1 MLESIWFILW
11 GVLWAVYFMLDGFDL
26 GLGTMMPI
34 IAKNETDKRVLYNA
48 MGPFWNGNEVWLITA
63 GGVTFAAFPTTY
75 AVMFSGLYSALML
88 ILFSLIFRGV
98 AIEFREKVDHPKWKT
113 AWDWCLTVASFLP
126 ALLLGVAF
134 ANIFQGIPIDEAG
147 IFRGNL
153 FTLLNPYGLLGGIFF
168 VLMFV
173 LHGTLWLAVKTEG
186 DLHERAAT
194 LAGKLWLAMAAAAVA
209 FLVATWF
216 FTRLYDNYLQN
227 PLFYMVPI
235 ILIPLLTVASLV
247 MIRICIAK
255 NQWWKAW
262 FSSAGVIVG
271 ATLFGVV
278 GLYPNLLPSS
288 LDPTYSL
295 TVSNSASSPLTLK
308 IMLVVALIFVPIVIA
323 YQSWVYHL
331 FSGKVKEGD
340 LLEEEAY

>member
-1 MLESIWFILW
+1 MLASIWFILW

-26 GLGTMMPI
+26 GIGTLMPFL
-34 IAKNETDKRVLYNA
+34 AKSETDKRIMYNA
-48 MGPFWNGNEVWLITA
+48 MGPFWNGNEVWLVAA

-98 AIEFREKVDHPKWKT
+98 SIEFRGKVDNPRWRNG
-113 AWDWCLTVASFLP
+113 WDICLTVSSFLP

-147 IFRGNL
+147 IFQGNL
-153 FTLLNPYGLLGGIFF
+153 FSLLNPYGLLGGVFF
-168 VLMFV
+168 VLMFLV
-173 LHGTLWLAVKTEG
+173 HGALWVAVKTEG
-186 DLHERAAT
+186 DLHDRAAS
-194 LAGKLWLAMAAAAVA
+194 LSSKLWLGLAVVAVA

-216 FTRLYDNYLQN
+216 YTRLYDNYLQN
-227 PLFYMVPI
+227 PLFYMIPI
-235 ILIPLLTVASLV
+235 VLIPLGTVAALFLV
-247 MIRICIAK
+247 RFHVAK
-255 NQWWKAW
+255 KQWWKAW
-262 FSSAGVIVG
+262 FSSSGVIVG

-278 GLYPNLLPSS
+278 GLYPNLLPSN
-288 LDPTYSL
+288 LNPAYSL
-295 TVSNSASSPLTLK
+295 TVFNSSSSPLTLK

-323 YQSWVYHL
+323 YQSWVYRL
-331 FSGKVKEGD
+331 FSGKVGADD

>member
-1 MLESIWFILW
+1 MLASIWFILW

-26 GLGTMMPI
+26 GIGTLMPFL
-34 IAKNETDKRVLYNA
+34 AKNESDKRMMYNA
-48 MGPFWNGNEVWLITA
+48 MGPFWNGNEVWLIAA

-88 ILFSLIFRGV
+88 ILFALIFRGV
-98 AIEFREKVDHPKWKT
+98 SIEFRGKVDHPRWRNG
-113 AWDWCLTVASFLP
+113 WDICLTVSSFLP

-147 IFRGNL
+147 IFQGNL
-153 FTLLNPYGLLGGIFF
+153 FSLLNPYGLLGGVFF
-168 VLMFV
+168 VLMFLV
-173 LHGTLWLAVKTEG
+173 HGALWVAVKTEG
-186 DLHERAAT
+186 DLHERAAS
-194 LAGKLWLAMAAAAVA
+194 LSSKLWLGLAVVAVA

-216 FTRLYDNYLQN
+216 YTRLYDNYLQN
-227 PLFYMVPI
+227 PLFYMIPI
-235 ILIPLLTVASLV
+235 VLIPLGTVTALFLV
-247 MIRICIAK
+247 RFYVAK
-255 NQWWKAW
+255 KQWWKAW
-262 FSSAGVIVG
+262 FSSSGVIVG

-288 LDPTYSL
+288 LNPAYSL
-295 TVSNSASSPLTLK
+295 TVFNSSSSPLTLK

-323 YQSWVYHL
+323 YQSWVYRL
-331 FSGKVKEGD
+331 FSGKIGADD